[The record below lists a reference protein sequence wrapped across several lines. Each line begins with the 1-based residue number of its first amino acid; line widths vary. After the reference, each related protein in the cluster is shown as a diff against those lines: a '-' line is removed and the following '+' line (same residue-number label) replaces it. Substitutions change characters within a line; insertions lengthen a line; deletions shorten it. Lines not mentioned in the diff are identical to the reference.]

1 MWLRVKSLPLTED
14 CFIGTFFF
22 IIIIIESYLVN
33 REKRITWRER
43 IEWLGPYFLEI
54 QKAED
59 TWSPCSSYSA
69 LTLVWSSPSSLP
81 SCRRNSPSTQ
91 MTSSSSRLSLGPV
104 LPGCLLWH
112 PIHRRLGL
120 PVIWSIISHASYCRV
135 FFVYS
140 SLLNY
145 SFSRL

>member
-1 MWLRVKSLPLTED
+1 MWLRVKILPLTRGLFYWY
-14 CFIGTFFF
+14 CFFF
-22 IIIIIESYLVN
+22 IIESYLVN

-43 IEWLGPYFLEI
+43 VEWLGAYFLEI
-54 QKAED
+54 QKAEG

-81 SCRRNSPSTQ
+81 SPRGNSPSAQ
-91 MTSSSSRLSLGPV
+91 MTSSSSCLSLGPV

-112 PIHRRLGL
+112 PTQRRLGL
-120 PVIWSIISHASYCRV
+120 PVIWSIIPNASYCRV

-145 SFSRL
+145 SSSRL

>member
-1 MWLRVKSLPLTED
+1 MWFRVKSLPLTRGLFYWY
-14 CFIGTFFF
+14 CFFF
-22 IIIIIESYLVN
+22 LFIIESYLVN

-43 IEWLGPYFLEI
+43 IEWLGPYFLKI

-69 LTLVWSSPSSLP
+69 LTLVWSSLSSLP
-81 SCRRNSPSTQ
+81 SPRRNSPSAQ
-91 MTSSSSRLSLGPV
+91 MTYSSSCLSFGPV

-112 PIHRRLGL
+112 PIHRRLCL

-140 SLLNY
+140 SLFL
-145 SFSRL
+145 F